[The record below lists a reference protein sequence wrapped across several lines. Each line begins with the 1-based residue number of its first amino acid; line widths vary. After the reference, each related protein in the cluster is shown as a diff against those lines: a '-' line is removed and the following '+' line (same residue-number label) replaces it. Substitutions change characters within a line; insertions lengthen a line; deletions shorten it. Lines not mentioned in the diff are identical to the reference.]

1 MIVHQQSI
9 KGYTLIELLLVL
21 ALSLK
26 HLLKGTNSYAVEIF
40 NPLLPDSRRKMRG
53 SKKQEAGTQATKFIV
68 CTYDILSIKRVTRKF
83 HVAATTA
90 AKKCT
95 KSVLHMQRCFFANYT
110 FWFLFVCLFVFFGRP
125 RCRRRLALHDFI
137 FGLSKL
143 QRVVKGIFVTLYP
156 PFFFP

>member
-53 SKKQEAGTQATKFIV
+53 RKKIESRNTSNKIYCVHIRHFVHKTCNSEVSRCSNNRGIEMYKI
-68 CTYDILSIKRVTRKF
+68 S
-83 HVAATTA
+83 AAH
-90 AKKCT
+90 AKMFFCQ
-95 KSVLHMQRCFFANYT
+95 LH
-110 FWFLFVCLFVFFGRP
+110 LLVFVCLFV
-125 RCRRRLALHDFI
+125 C
-137 FGLSKL
+137 
-143 QRVVKGIFVTLYP
+143 
-156 PFFFP
+156 FFFLAVLVAVDV